1 MKKILPAFFLL
12 FLFGNAHAQ
21 TFTGSGGGIPDDGN
35 SIDFQIVVNGLPDQL
50 DTLNFGLES
59 VCINITHTWIDDL
72 ALSLVAPDGTL
83 MNLFSHVGGDQ
94 DGFINTCLSGNTNN
108 SIYQGSY
115 PFTGVFRP
123 FGDMG
128 IMNLKGI
135 NPNGVWTL
143 HILDTYP
150 FADVGDLH
158 DWSITFG
165 NSPCKPFPFFSSD
178 LPIVKI
184 NTGGQVIPNE
194 PKINANIQ
202 IIDNGP
208 GQRNFV
214 NQNTFAFDGD
224 IGIELRGF
232 SSQGFPKKSYAV
244 EIRDSSGNDK
254 NVSLLGLP
262 ETSDY
267 ALMANFTDKTL
278 MRNALAYE
286 IFRQLGHYA
295 TRTRFCELMLD
306 NSYQGVYI
314 LTEKIK
320 HGKDQVDVAKLTETD
335 TTGAALTGGY
345 IVRIDWNTSPGWNSQ
360 FSQPNSPNVYTYF
373 QHEYPKPD
381 RILPVQSDYIHSYVD
396 SFEVALH
403 GDDFQD
409 TTAGWRHYGDELSFI
424 DYLIL
429 NELSKN
435 VDGYRLSTYF
445 HKNRDDKGG
454 KINMG
459 PPWDYDLAFYNA
471 DYCDAFLTSGWAYN
485 INYVCNDAGTPFWWE
500 KLASD
505 TLFAQNLAC
514 RWQYLRNGNS
524 LSNAHLFGIIDSMA
538 SVLSEAQA
546 RNFQFWQI
554 LGVYVWPNP
563 GALPATYEGEIAK
576 LKTWLAQRLQWLDFA
591 FVQNLPAL
599 NAAFSADALNA
610 YNWQFAAT
618 PGFQYAWD
626 FDDGSAS
633 TEQAPFHEFPG
644 AGTYRV
650 KLTISTPYGCKASS
664 EQIIH
669 IVNTGVNSLTTN
681 IFRVFPNPASDYL
694 TVQLPENF
702 SEKPE
707 LRLVN
712 PLGQTVRQERF
723 SATEMRHVLPLKGLP
738 PGAYSLEI
746 ESGSAKETRRIIV
759 D

>member
-1 MKKILPAFFLL
+1 MLL
-12 FLFGNAHAQ
+12 FTLCRAEAQ
-21 TFTGSGGGIPDDGN
+21 TFSGAGGPIPDDGN
-35 SIDFQIVVNGLPDQL
+35 SVDFQIVVNGLPGQM
-50 DTLNFGLES
+50 DTTNFGLES
-59 VCINITHTWIDDL
+59 VCINLTHTWVSDL
-72 ALSLVAPDGTL
+72 ALTLVAPDGTVL
-83 MNLFSHVGGDQ
+83 SLFSNIGGDT
-94 DGFINTCLSGNTNN
+94 DGFINTCLSGNTNS
-108 SIYQGSY
+108 SIFQASY
-115 PFTGVFRP
+115 PFTGVFKP

-128 IMNLKGI
+128 NLNFKGI

-150 FADVGDLH
+150 FADSGDLL
-158 DWSITFG
+158 DWNISFG

-178 LPIVKI
+178 LPIVKVI
-184 NTGGQVIPNE
+184 TGGQVIPNE
-194 PKINANIQ
+194 PKINARIQ
-202 IIDNGP
+202 VIDNGS

-214 NQNTFAFDGD
+214 NQSNYAFEGD

-244 EIRDSSGNDK
+244 EVRDSLGDDK

-262 ETSDY
+262 ETSDF

-295 TRTRFCELMLD
+295 TRTRFCELLLD
-306 NSYQGVYI
+306 DSYQGIYI
-314 LTEKIK
+314 LTERIK
-320 HGKDQVDVAKLTETD
+320 HGKERVDIAKLTETD
-335 TTGAALTGGY
+335 TSGAALTGGY

-360 FSQPNSPNVYTYF
+360 FSQPNSPNNYTYF

-403 GDDFQD
+403 GDQFQD
-409 TTAGWRHYGDELSFI
+409 TTLGWRHYGDELSFI

-429 NELSKN
+429 NEISKN

-471 DYCDAFLTSGWAYN
+471 DYCEAFLTSGWAYN

-505 TLFAQNLAC
+505 TLFAQNLSC
-514 RWQYLRNGNS
+514 RWQYLRNGMS
-524 LSNAHLFGIIDSMA
+524 LSNVHLFGIIDSMA
-538 SVLSEAQA
+538 AVLSEAQA
-546 RNFQFWQI
+546 RNFQFWPI
-554 LGVYVWPNP
+554 LGTYVWPNP
-563 GALPATYEGEIAK
+563 GALPTTYAGEVSK

-591 FVQNLPAL
+591 FVQNLPHLSAQFSAESVNAYTWQF
-599 NAAFSADALNA
+599 NAA
-610 YNWQFAAT
+610 
-618 PGFQYAWD
+618 PGYLYSWD
-626 FDDGSAS
+626 FDDGGSSAEAS
-633 TEQAPFHEFPG
+633 PHHDFPG
-644 AGTYRV
+644 PGTYHV
-650 KLTISTPYGCKASS
+650 KLLLSTPYGCQFES

-669 IVNTGVNSLTTN
+669 IVNTATSSADNG
-681 IFRVFPNPASDYL
+681 IFRVYPNPASDHV
-694 TVQLPENF
+694 TIRLPENF
-702 SEKPE
+702 TEKPVV
-707 LRLVN
+707 RLIN
-712 PLGQTVRQERF
+712 TLGQRVREEAF
-723 SATEMRHVLPLKGLP
+723 SAQEMQHVLPLKGLP
-738 PGAYSLEI
+738 AGAYSLEI
-746 ESGSAKETRRIIV
+746 EASSNKETRRIIIE
-759 D
+759 